1 MENKKTTTTKKKNTT
16 KKIAATKPVAKKSTA
31 KKKAITV
38 SKSASKKIDTLI
50 KEVDRPVDPVEKLK
64 KESEKSSIVE
74 SIEEVKPLVTEERT
88 VTKKKLKVKPI
99 FKVII
104 LLALLVLISLYV
116 PKFFCKKDSYKD
128 KATYSNAFFIRNN
141 KGKYALFNDKGKK
154 LTGFIFDSAYS
165 FINNSALVYK
175 EKEGYAIINN
185 KGKDVIDYGKYNYI
199 SAYSGVYKVRSD
211 KGYKLLDSEGKTII
225 DAEDMEVSSYGDDY
239 PFIVVIANNEVKV
252 LSYDGSIITSFK
264 EDKSVKSPTVNHI
277 SEYAT
282 IFYNGKNVVFNSKTK
297 KVITS
302 FKNDTHYCVSASSED
317 GKILTLKSCTT
328 WYEPLTTNGNMIV
341 VKNKATDLSK
351 KCDAIN
357 LYNNVAIC
365 ESVDGINFINISGKK
380 ASIGAK
386 ISNRTAFIDEENY
399 VTRNSDTNKLVFYK
413 NGKKVKTMDAQLSSI
428 GKMEGELYVLYVDN
442 GYEYSNKDAKK
453 AISENFKYASSFD
466 KNGVAKVSKDGTNY
480 YLINKKGKKIS
491 KEYTS
496 ISSYVDYYQV
506 TNKDGEK
513 GVINK
518 KGEVIIDLKY
528 SSINI
533 KEVRDTFY
541 AITTSSK
548 GKYALY
554 NLDSKKLVKESKNQ
568 ITISDHYI
576 KVTGDSKTSYYTYK
590 DKLIFEE

>member
-1 MENKKTTTTKKKNTT
+1 METKKTTTTKKKNTT
-16 KKIAATKPVAKKSTA
+16 KKTATTKPVAKNSTA
-31 KKKAITV
+31 KKKTTTV

-141 KGKYALFNDKGKK
+141 KGKYALFNDRGKK
-154 LTGFIFDSAYS
+154 LTGFIFDS
-165 FINNSALVYK
+165 
-175 EKEGYAIINN
+175 
-185 KGKDVIDYGKYNYI
+185 YGKYNYI

-302 FKNDTHYCVSASSED
+302 FKNDTHYCVSVSSED

-328 WYEPLTTNGNMIV
+328 WYEQLTTNGNMIV
-341 VKNKATDLSK
+341 VKNKVTDLSK

-357 LYNNVAIC
+357 LYNDVAIC

-380 ASIGAK
+380 ATIGAK

-442 GYEYSNKDAKK
+442 GYEYYNKDAKK

-496 ISSYVDYYQV
+496 ISNYVDYYQV